1 MSTAIFPFSG
11 GFNSSAPIPV
21 FEVLIDSLKLSHQKS
36 FDDCHL
42 RVGIFSGIEL
52 APGKLL

>member
-1 MSTAIFPFSG
+1 MSTTIFLLPGDSIHPRQFR
-11 GFNSSAPIPV
+11 FR
-21 FEVLIDSLKLSHQKS
+21 VLIDSLKLSRQKS

-42 RVGIFSGIEL
+42 RVGIFSGIEV